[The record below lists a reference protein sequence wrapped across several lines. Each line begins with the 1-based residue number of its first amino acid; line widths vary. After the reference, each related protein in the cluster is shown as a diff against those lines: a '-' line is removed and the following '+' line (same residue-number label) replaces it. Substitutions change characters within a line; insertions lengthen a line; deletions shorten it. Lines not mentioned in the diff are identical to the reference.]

1 MPPKNKKLPESIDS
15 LVPVRDVAQQVLG
28 VLKGAGPDL
37 VKMLDEEEARRAA
50 ASRTNSQQLS
60 DVIGEDIA
68 AAATGFHSLPP
79 KDRGPLREQIWKLG
93 AEQLEAEK
101 PKSVDPKA

>member
-1 MPPKNKKLPESIDS
+1 MSPKNKKLPESKDS
-15 LVPVRDVAQQVLG
+15 LVSIGDVAKQVLG
-28 VLKGAGPDL
+28 VLEGAGPDL
-37 VKMLDEEEARRAA
+37 VKMLDKEEARRAA

-68 AAATGFHSLPP
+68 AAATDLHGLTPE
-79 KDRGPLREQIWKLG
+79 DRGPLREQIWKLG
-93 AEQLEAEK
+93 AEQIEAEK